1 MLAFLFAS
9 VSLFRVLFV
18 TVCFGL
24 GLFLKMFFRISRSC
38 ADFAEGFFCG

>member
-24 GLFLKMFFRISRSC
+24 GLFFEDVLQ
-38 ADFAEGFFCG
+38 DF